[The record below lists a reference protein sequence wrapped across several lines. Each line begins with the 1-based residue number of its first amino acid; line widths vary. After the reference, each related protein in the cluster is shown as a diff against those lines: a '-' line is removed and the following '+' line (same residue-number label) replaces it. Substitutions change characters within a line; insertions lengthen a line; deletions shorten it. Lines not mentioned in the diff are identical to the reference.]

1 VIFISH
7 NSRAAGALA
16 GLAVGDAFGAPYE
29 GLTPPLRGL
38 PKFTSGGIF
47 GVKTGEFTDDTE
59 QALAIADSL
68 IKCGCFD
75 PNDVMRNLISAYT
88 KNPRFYGPTSSSVFA
103 RVQNGCAPQDAS
115 RELYEQGGGRSNG
128 SAMRGTPLGIFY
140 PPDEIWNVSVAC
152 SRLTHYHPVAC
163 ECSAVVN
170 TMISCL
176 CRGTSREK
184 AHATALSKVTLEELQ
199 GVLGDPHRFPL
210 IPSIDALAAT
220 HCAVALFLHNETY
233 AETVSAAVML
243 GGDTDTIAAIAGAMA
258 GAYLGLNAIPSQ
270 WLGNIQGIREIIAMA
285 DHLDALRKDAAGTRQ

>member
-1 VIFISH
+1 MIFISH

-29 GLTPPLRGL
+29 GILSPLQGL
-38 PKFTSGGIF
+38 PKLSSGGIF
-47 GVKTGEFTDDTE
+47 GVKMGEFTDDTE
-59 QALAIADSL
+59 QALAIAASL
-68 IKCGCFD
+68 IKCGYFD

-88 KNPRFYGPTSSSVFA
+88 KNPRFYGPTSTSVFA

-140 PPDEIWNVSVAC
+140 PPDEVWNVSVAC

-176 CRGTSREK
+176 CRGASREK
-184 AHATALSKVTLEELQ
+184 AYETALSKVTQGEVQ
-199 GVLGDPHRFPL
+199 GVLGDLNGFPL
-210 IPSIDALAAT
+210 TPSLDALAAT

-233 AETVSAAVML
+233 PGTVSAAVML
-243 GGDTDTIAAIAGAMA
+243 GGDTDTIAAIAGALA
-258 GAYLGLNAIPSQ
+258 GAYLGLKAIPSQ
-270 WLGNIQGIREIIAMA
+270 WLDKIQGICEIIAMA
-285 DHLDALRKDAAGTRQ
+285 DHLDTIRKDAAGTR